1 MTIEIEALDTLIFQ
15 DGKPFDKSSDNWG
28 SSLVLPT
35 PSTLYGALRATY
47 FSNHIDELSKAN
59 KDNNPTKDL
68 KINFISLEYQGN
80 LLFRLPQDC
89 VELDDKIVTLDLE
102 ENRLTNNPLK
112 YIFSSQKDV
121 ESLDSGY
128 LKKSNFNRYL
138 SAKKIGSFEKE
149 EDLITRE
156 SKIGI
161 GLNRQ
166 SKTTEKG
173 LLYRVEMLRYKDL
186 KIVVDFEGLELAD
199 NGLMKLGGEAKGVIY
214 QQINSLDIPQIE
226 KISSNIFK
234 LYLLTPAIFNNGWC
248 PSWIKQDE
256 NFEGNI
262 NGFKLKLIASATGK
276 YQSIGGFDIQKR
288 EPKKMMKAVPMG
300 SVYYFE
306 ILEGDRDKVVEAF
319 NLSLISDEK
328 REEGYELDE
337 KKEEGYGLVMVGDVK

>member
-35 PSTLYGALRATY
+35 PSTLYGALRTTY
-47 FSNHIDELSKAN
+47 FSNYLNELSKGNEA
-59 KDNNPTKDL
+59 DDPTKDL

-89 VELDDKIVTLDLE
+89 VELDDKVITLDLE
-102 ENRLTNNPLK
+102 ENRFTSNPLK
-112 YIFSSQKDV
+112 CIFFSKKDV
-121 ESLDSGY
+121 DSLDNGY

-138 SAKKIGSFEKE
+138 SAKNIGSFEKE

-166 SKTTEKG
+166 TKTTQEG

-186 KIVVDFEGLELAD
+186 KIVVDFEGLDL
-199 NGLMKLGGEAKGVIY
+199 NNSGLMKLGGEAKGATY
-214 QQINSLDIPQIE
+214 QQINSLDIPQI
-226 KISSNIFK
+226 KNISKNVFK
-234 LYLLTPAIFNNGWC
+234 LYLLTPAIFDNGWY
-248 PSWIKQDE
+248 PSWIKKDKGFVGE
-256 NFEGNI
+256 C
-262 NGFKLKLIASATGK
+262 NGFKVKLIASATEK
-276 YQSIGGFDIQKR
+276 YQSIGGFDIKKR

-306 ILEGDRDKVVEAF
+306 ILEGDRNKVVEAF
-319 NLSLISDEK
+319 NLSLIS
-328 REEGYELDE
+328 DE

>member
-28 SSLVLPT
+28 SSLILPT
-35 PSTLYGALRATY
+35 PSTLYGALRTTY
-47 FSNHIDELSKAN
+47 FSNYPNELSKAN
-59 KDNNPTKDL
+59 EADDPTKDL

-89 VELDDKIVTLDLE
+89 VELDDKVITLDLE
-102 ENRLTNNPLK
+102 ENRLTNNLLK
-112 YIFSSQKDV
+112 CIFSSKEDV
-121 ESLDSGY
+121 DSLDNGY

-138 SAKKIGSFEKE
+138 SGKNIGSFKKE

-166 SKTTEKG
+166 TKTTQEG

-186 KIVVDFEGLELAD
+186 KIVIDFEGLDLPD
-199 NGLMKLGGEAKGVIY
+199 SGLMKLGGEAKGATY
-214 QQINSLDIPQIE
+214 QQIESLDIPKIE
-226 KISSNIFK
+226 KISSHIFK
-234 LYLLTPAIFNNGWC
+234 LYLLTPAIFDNGWY
-248 PSWIKQDE
+248 PSWIDKE
-256 NFEGNI
+256 NDFIGNF

-276 YQSIGGFDIQKR
+276 YQSIGGFDIKKR
-288 EPKKMMKAVPMG
+288 EPKEMMKAVPMG

-306 ILEGDRDKVVEAF
+306 ILEGDRDKIIEAF
-319 NLSLISDEK
+319 NLFLISDEK
-328 REEGYELDE
+328 I
-337 KKEEGYGLVMVGDVK
+337 EEGYGLVVVGDVK